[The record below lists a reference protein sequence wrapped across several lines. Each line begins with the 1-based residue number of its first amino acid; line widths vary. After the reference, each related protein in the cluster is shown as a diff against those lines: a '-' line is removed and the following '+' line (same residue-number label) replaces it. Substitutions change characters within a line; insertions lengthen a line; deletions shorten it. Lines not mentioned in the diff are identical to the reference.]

1 MKITDLHQFLVTFF
15 QAHQCKLIVNQPGLL
30 KIQLTKEM
38 DKALMNRPF
47 YWHYIERM
55 GQEGEPMQLTL
66 MTDTKQK
73 HENAEWIH
81 FGSPRLQQIMNY
93 LKKTSKY
100 TKLFQVVDTK
110 VNTPLYPWL
119 VINLK
124 ITYAGKQQK
133 EEIFSIGLN
142 LVNGMM
148 VEDMMAKLD
157 RLSLQQSISDYC
169 YPISPIIKL
178 ASGFQR
184 IEKVFDQYI
193 KQQDHHWA
201 EETRIT
207 LEEEIEMIQHFYQN
221 EPNSM
226 QMEKEIDEI
235 KRHYTPRISYEVFN
249 GGIFYLTNS
258 S

>member
-133 EEIFSIGLN
+133 E
-142 LVNGMM
+142 
-148 VEDMMAKLD
+148 
-157 RLSLQQSISDYC
+157 
-169 YPISPIIKL
+169 
-178 ASGFQR
+178 
-184 IEKVFDQYI
+184 
-193 KQQDHHWA
+193 
-201 EETRIT
+201 
-207 LEEEIEMIQHFYQN
+207 
-221 EPNSM
+221 
-226 QMEKEIDEI
+226 
-235 KRHYTPRISYEVFN
+235 
-249 GGIFYLTNS
+249 
-258 S
+258 